1 MNSLDRHWQEKHLG
15 SVQTDISRILQTDVD
30 KRKTEE
36 ISSDRKHFKQTLIET
51 TKQTPAKRNN

>member
-1 MNSLDRHWQEKHLG
+1 MLARETLG
-15 SVQTDISRILQTDVD
+15 FSPDISRILQTDVD
-30 KRKTEE
+30 KRKTEG